1 LVREA
6 EGDGEGEWETS
17 SIRPAPSTQTINVYD
32 RLRED
37 LLSGRLEPGRKLQM
51 RFLTEA
57 YQVGQTP
64 LREALNRLT
73 AEGLVDIART
83 AGLLCHPDQP
93 LRTGR
98 TDEDPL
104 LG

>member
-1 LVREA
+1 MGA
-6 EGDGEGEWETS
+6 S

-32 RLRED
+32 KLRED
-37 LLSGRLEPGRKLQM
+37 LLSGRRTRRKLQM

-57 YQVGQTP
+57 YQVGQTRFAKP
-64 LREALNRLT
+64 STDSRLRDSSTHTNSGASMSPRS
-73 AEGLVDIART
+73 AAPG
-83 AGLLCHPDQP
+83 G
-93 LRTGR
+93 G